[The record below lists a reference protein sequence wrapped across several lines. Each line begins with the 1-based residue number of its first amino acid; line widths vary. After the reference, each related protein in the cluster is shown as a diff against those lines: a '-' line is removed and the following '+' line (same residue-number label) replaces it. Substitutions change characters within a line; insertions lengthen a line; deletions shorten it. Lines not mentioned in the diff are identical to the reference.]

1 VEKLVELLA
10 ISKMAAGKDLS
21 GYLGRPILSS

>member
-10 ISKMAAGKDLS
+10 AGKMAAGKDLS
-21 GYLGRPILSS
+21 FRLQQLIFSS